1 MDRRD
6 LLFVAGVLASFVSIF
21 LPMIIIFVVS
31 GKDWKAAQERERQ
44 RRLTDAK
51 MNAILLRMNI

>member
-6 LLFVAGVLASFVSIF
+6 LLFVAGVLASFVSLF